1 LLAFAIGRFDKKTLA
16 SASGVPLEL
25 FYHPKD
31 APRVEPTYRHTR
43 TIFDFLEKQF
53 GHPYPW
59 QVYRQ
64 VPVRDF
70 LYAGME
76 NTGCTL
82 FSNQY
87 MVDSTAFVDKNYVNV
102 NAHEMAHQ
110 WFGNLVTQVSS
121 EHHWLHEG
129 FATFYAYLA
138 ERAVFGE
145 EHYYWHLLDT
155 ANALKNFS
163 QDGQGEALKNPT
175 AGSLTFYEK
184 GAWALVMLYEKVG
197 DAHFKAGVMNYLQ
210 KNAFQNVEI
219 QDFLGEMERVSGKD
233 LSGFAKRWLE
243 DPDFHYGRAK
253 AHLMEKSASIRRY
266 FHLQEEIGGHME
278 NSTGVLEG
286 LWPQLG

>member
-1 LLAFAIGRFDKKTLA
+1 KIIIAHGFKKGGSHELLLQYRARPEQTVYFLGWGAKDPSLAQVWTQGQGKYTSHWLPSFDDMTEKVEFDLSIDFDPEYQVAANGRLTDRRELGGKLRWNFDMQYPMSSYLLAFAIGRFDKKTLA

-43 TIFDFLEKQF
+43 TIFDFLEKQI

-110 WFGNLVTQVSS
+110 WFG
-121 EHHWLHEG
+121 
-129 FATFYAYLA
+129 
-138 ERAVFGE
+138 
-145 EHYYWHLLDT
+145 
-155 ANALKNFS
+155 
-163 QDGQGEALKNPT
+163 
-175 AGSLTFYEK
+175 
-184 GAWALVMLYEKVG
+184 
-197 DAHFKAGVMNYLQ
+197 
-210 KNAFQNVEI
+210 
-219 QDFLGEMERVSGKD
+219 
-233 LSGFAKRWLE
+233 
-243 DPDFHYGRAK
+243 
-253 AHLMEKSASIRRY
+253 
-266 FHLQEEIGGHME
+266 
-278 NSTGVLEG
+278 
-286 LWPQLG
+286 